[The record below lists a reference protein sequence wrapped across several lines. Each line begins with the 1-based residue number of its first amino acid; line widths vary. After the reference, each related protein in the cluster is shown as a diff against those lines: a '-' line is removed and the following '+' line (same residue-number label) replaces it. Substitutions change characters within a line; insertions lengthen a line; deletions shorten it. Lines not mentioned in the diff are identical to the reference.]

1 MGRQSLLKTLNLS
14 RFTAF
19 DFETTGLDPHHDR
32 IIEVA
37 AIRFEDGEITDRYVE
52 LINPERPISKMI
64 TEITG
69 ISNKMVQ
76 NSSTEE
82 NIIDDFLYF
91 LGNDPLV
98 AHNIYFD
105 EQFLSV
111 MCDRL
116 GRSKES
122 NTNYDTLQ
130 LSRSLFFDQPVFNLG
145 ALSEYFGLS
154 AKGVHRAEKDA
165 ENTGLIFLEML
176 DELSTYPL
184 EMLSKVIAL
193 TKGSDIPNRQLYID
207 LGNELTRLG
216 DLKSGLNTSEY
227 IHDFKWNTYRCHGSR
242 DINQINADNVFGP
255 NGLLKNVHPN
265 FENRPNQVKYA
276 ALAQET
282 LTKEMGVGVVEAGT
296 GLGKSMAY
304 LFGAFKNSLNVEE
317 DGPTIVACHTKHLQD
332 QLFYKDLPQLA
343 ETLDVPIKA
352 VMMKGRN
359 NYICKTR
366 FDWLVS
372 DSKTLDRLDV
382 EALIPVIF
390 WMYWTK
396 TGDLSECSG
405 FFNTR
410 RTWLKSTFCSEPGF
424 CTGDV
429 CNRNDGC
436 YYGKLKKTIFRSHII
451 VVNHSLLM
459 TEAAQPGFLPEF
471 NSVIVDEAQNLV
483 KSAYQQ
489 FKTKWS
495 EQDASYFL
503 QTVDPSFPRSAR
515 WNNILHRI
523 SELEPSIGNMR
534 DELKESVKEAQKYLK
549 DFMLALSE
557 DNHSR
562 FTPAKSYQDKP
573 ILGLLEQV
581 YAPVASEIHGMKKSL
596 EHVFSILEKIR
607 KSVLEMDPSRTD
619 YSVLHSALDRGLET
633 TSGLMN
639 SLIRLTENQDNDWVY
654 WMEGEYRSPNTSKEK
669 LIVSLH
675 ASLVDVAE
683 TLKEQFFKRLDN
695 CLLTSATLKVNNS
708 FNYFV
713 RRIGLDDSDN
723 IITKEFLSPFL
734 YNEQVTYHQYGGVR
748 EISTDPVMIGELVYN
763 LHKTHNKRI
772 MVLFTSRK
780 TLTETANYLKEKP
793 GGRDLPLFAQTRGAS
808 RPGIIKGMHQHP
820 NGILFGTN
828 SFWEGVDLPGDLLE
842 ILILVKLP
850 FDVPSE
856 PLVKS
861 YSKFVSQIGGNSFME
876 YTVPECAIRFRQGF
890 GRLIRTTYDAG
901 KFICL
906 DNRIITKQYGQVF
919 SSSLPVEMT
928 TFSEMDSIR

>member
-1 MGRQSLLKTLNLS
+1 MDRKSLLKTLNLS

-19 DFETTGLDPHHDR
+19 DFETTGLDPYNDR
-32 IIEVA
+32 IIEIA
-37 AIRFEDGEITDRYVE
+37 AIRSEDGEITDRYVE
-52 LINPERPISKMI
+52 LINPERPISRMI
-64 TEITG
+64 SEITG
-69 ISNKMVQ
+69 ISNKMVR
-76 NSSTEE
+76 NAPTEE
-82 NIIDDFLYF
+82 AIIDDLLYF
-91 LGNDPLV
+91 IGNDPLV
-98 AHNIYFD
+98 AHNIHFD
-105 EQFLSV
+105 QQFLSV

-116 GRSKES
+116 GRNQGN

-154 AKGVHRAEKDA
+154 AKGAHRAEKDS

-184 EMLSKVIAL
+184 EMISKVIAL
-193 TKGSDIPNRQLYID
+193 TKGSDIPNQQLYID

-216 DLKSGLNTSEY
+216 DLKSGLNSSGH
-227 IHDFKWNTYRCHGSR
+227 IHDFKWNTYRCNGSR
-242 DINQINADNVFGP
+242 DIDQIKADDVFGP

-265 FENRPNQVKYA
+265 FESRPNQVKYA
-276 ALAQET
+276 ALAEET
-282 LTKEMGVGVVEAGT
+282 LTQEKGIGVVEAGT

-304 LFGAFKNSLNVEE
+304 LFGAFKNSLNVEQN
-317 DGPTIVACHTKHLQD
+317 GPTVVACHTKHLQD

-366 FDWLVS
+366 FDWLIS
-372 DSKTLDRLDV
+372 DAKTLDSLDV
-382 EALIPVIF
+382 EALIPILF

-405 FFNTR
+405 FFNAR

-436 YYGKLKKTIFRSHII
+436 YYGKLKKAIFSAHII

-459 TEAAQPGFLPEF
+459 TDAAQPGFLPDF
-471 NSVIVDEAQNLV
+471 NSVIVDEAHNLV

-495 EQDASYFL
+495 EQDTSYLL

-515 WNNILHRI
+515 WNNILHKI
-523 SELEPSIGNMR
+523 SELEPSIGNLR
-534 DELKESVKEAQKYLK
+534 DDLKESVKKAQKCLK

-557 DNHSR
+557 DNHNR
-562 FTPAKSYQDKP
+562 FTPAKAYQDKP
-573 ILGLLEQV
+573 ILGKLEKV
-581 YAPVASEIHGMKKSL
+581 YAPVTIEIHGMNKSL
-596 EHVFSILEKIR
+596 EHILSILEKIR

-619 YSVLHSALDRGLET
+619 YSVLHSVLDRGLET
-633 TSGLMN
+633 TSSLMN
-639 SLIRLTENQDNDWVY
+639 SLTRLTENQDNEWVY

-669 LIVSLH
+669 LIISLH

-683 TLKEQFFKRLDN
+683 TLKGQFFKRFDH
-695 CLLTSATLKVNNS
+695 CFLTSATLKVNNS
-708 FNYFV
+708 FSYFV

-723 IITKEFLSPFL
+723 VRTKELLSPFL
-734 YNEQVTYHQYGGVR
+734 YNEQVTYHQYGGAR
-748 EISTDPVMIGELVYN
+748 EISTDPTMIGELVYH
-763 LHKTHNKRI
+763 LHKTLGKRT

-780 TLTETANYLKEKP
+780 ALTDTANYLKEKP

-861 YSKFVSQIGGNSFME
+861 YSEFVSRMGGNSFME

-890 GRLIRTTYDAG
+890 GRLIRTTYDSG

-906 DNRIITKQYGQVF
+906 DNRIVTKRYGQVF
-919 SSSLPVEMT
+919 ASSLPVEMT